1 MKTVKLSIL
10 KQYNNNPRIGNVDLI
25 AESLEENGQFRPLVV
40 NKDNVILAGNHT
52 YLAMKQL
59 KWKTCDVFYVD
70 VDEKEARKIVLVD
83 NRLSDLASYD
93 GTLIANMLGDLQEA
107 GELKGTG
114 FNADDVDDVLAE
126 FDEVDITDFEKFEGG
141 YALSD
146 EEIENIKEQRS
157 KQVSTNNGKALN
169 DIPIALL
176 DTQYQEFKKM
186 ILAIAQNKNINTTE
200 AILIS
205 LEARYKKNKS
215 WFNR

>member
-146 EEIENIKEQRS
+146 EEIEKIKEQRS